1 MSAAALILPQALDS
15 LSIKGLNVPLA
26 LVIYTQLA
34 IINVAFVEL
43 LGIVAPG
50 GQAQAQA
57 MPPTQAAVARNAGER
72 RNLQVRGRAGQRP
85 RSSGAAQKTATSGD
99 CASRNRRETS
109 SLKLEA

>member
-85 RSSGAAQKTATSGD
+85 RSAAPPAGQ
-99 CASRNRRETS
+99 RRKRLQVGIAQAEIGV
-109 SLKLEA
+109 KLRA